1 MSRWKQTYSSGSPE
15 NTYSH
20 GCEGFTYPPKG
31 DITKQKQSREDKHCA
46 EIHSSALRAKGIFSP
61 WTPMEMGVGRNK
73 SQRFTNYFPNN
84 CALPSSPAT
93 TCEQLAC
100 ILLGYSL

>member
-46 EIHSSALRAKGIFSP
+46 EIHSSALREKGIF
-61 WTPMEMGVGRNK
+61 
-73 SQRFTNYFPNN
+73 FPLDTHGDGGGKKQES
-84 CALPSSPAT
+84 AFYKLFSK
-93 TCEQLAC
+93 
-100 ILLGYSL
+100 